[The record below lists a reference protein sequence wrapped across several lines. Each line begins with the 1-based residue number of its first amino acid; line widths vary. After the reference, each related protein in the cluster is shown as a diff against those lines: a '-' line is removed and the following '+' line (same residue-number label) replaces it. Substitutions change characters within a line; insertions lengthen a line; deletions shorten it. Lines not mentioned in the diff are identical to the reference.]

1 MANQSAN
8 QPTGT
13 IINSNKQV
21 NMYNNQQ
28 NATIHKDNS
37 KDFFFVCDYT
47 FTTTIKKLT
56 TFSLIVT

>member
-1 MANQSAN
+1 MANQLAN

-13 IINSNKQV
+13 VINSKKQV

-37 KDFFFVCDYT
+37 KDLFGLWLHIYNN
-47 FTTTIKKLT
+47 
-56 TFSLIVT
+56 

>member
-1 MANQSAN
+1 MANQLAN

-13 IINSNKQV
+13 VINSNKQV

-37 KDFFFVCDYT
+37 KDFFWFVIT
-47 FTTTIKKLT
+47 HLQQLKN
-56 TFSLIVT
+56 